1 METEFGGFLERNLVG
16 GSGHPHRLPVQ
27 PHLEVRLGVYDG
39 VLGRLDRTGDDQQKR
54 DDREEGEAAGPI
66 HRCTSSPELEGIDR
80 NEGRRGFASLFDLSV
95 GSGRT
100 TLMWEVGPCLDDSV
114 DSGPTKDPDPFTTHG
129 DPRDSRHVSV
139 HASLGGWTT

>member
-1 METEFGGFLERNLVG
+1 MSNNYRGLWLLLPVETEFGGFLERNLVG

-66 HRCTSSPELEGIDR
+66 HRCKSPPELEGIDR
-80 NEGRRGFASLFDLSV
+80 NEGQRGYASLFNFSV
-95 GSGRT
+95 GSDRT
-100 TLMWEVGPCLDDSV
+100 TLMWEVGPC
-114 DSGPTKDPDPFTTHG
+114 
-129 DPRDSRHVSV
+129 
-139 HASLGGWTT
+139 